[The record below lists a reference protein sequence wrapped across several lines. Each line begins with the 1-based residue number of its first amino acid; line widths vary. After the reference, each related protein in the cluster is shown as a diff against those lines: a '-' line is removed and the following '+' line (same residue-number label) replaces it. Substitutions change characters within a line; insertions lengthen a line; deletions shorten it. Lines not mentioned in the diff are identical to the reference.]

1 MDYNITNV
9 FFSFNLRR
17 PATERK
23 GWCCYFNYYWCI
35 YDITL
40 TLLSDSV
47 QWLSIYS
54 GIWHAL
60 SFWKSSGTFFGLQ
73 LHSATWTAFF
83 VFIFSFIC
91 LFFVPFFLSCIH
103 IYCRRRQEARS
114 PPLVEKNKDQLT
126 KRRTQNR
133 LVTRR
138 PQHSR
143 KHNHKT
149 KIVITPT
156 YETLLMV
163 SSIFHWILVTSLV
176 DQVLY
181 LLLFKREVVTSRCH
195 GSKISER

>member
-1 MDYNITNV
+1 M
-9 FFSFNLRR
+9 R
-17 PATERK
+17 
-23 GWCCYFNYYWCI
+23 
-35 YDITL
+35 
-40 TLLSDSV
+40 
-47 QWLSIYS
+47 
-54 GIWHAL
+54 
-60 SFWKSSGTFFGLQ
+60 
-73 LHSATWTAFF
+73 
-83 VFIFSFIC
+83 C
-91 LFFVPFFLSCIH
+91 LFGRLAVPFLGYNCISNMNCIFCIHFFIHLLVFCSFFFSCIH
-103 IYCRRRQEARS
+103 IYCRRRQQARS
-114 PPLVEKNKDQLT
+114 PPLVENNKDQWT